1 MSLSIDEFD
10 EPMHQRLAMDNELT
24 SSSKLQSLM
33 VYFKDGTRIEV
44 LDGFTWEYEQ
54 DPNWLKTVPT
64 IDAIMDFFKKTITKL
79 ESHGS

>member
-1 MSLSIDEFD
+1 
-10 EPMHQRLAMDNELT
+10 
-24 SSSKLQSLM
+24 M